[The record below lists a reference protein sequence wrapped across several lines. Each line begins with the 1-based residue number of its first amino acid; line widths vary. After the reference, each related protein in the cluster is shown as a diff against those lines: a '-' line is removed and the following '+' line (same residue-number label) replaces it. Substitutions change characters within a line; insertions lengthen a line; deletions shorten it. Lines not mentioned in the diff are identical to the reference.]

1 MWERPFCKLSSLHWS
16 GALDGILWAWS
27 PRHWFS
33 QGIAVALVV
42 AIDTRQVNKI
52 SPLLGLEHVAA
63 ACYSN
68 IDILVV
74 LCLIPGARTPPGTRA
89 GPPMLPSATGGGGVV
104 EKSMLSSLSLLL
116 WGPGKFTFHPESWG
130 SPPSSL
136 TKPSCFVRFCTQCP
150 LDPNS

>member
-1 MWERPFCKLSSLHWS
+1 M
-16 GALDGILWAWS
+16 
-27 PRHWFS
+27 
-33 QGIAVALVV
+33 V

-89 GPPMLPSATGGGGVV
+89 GPPLLPSATGRGGGEVHV
-104 EKSMLSSLSLLL
+104 
-116 WGPGKFTFHPESWG
+116 KFSQLAALRPRKIYL
-130 SPPSSL
+130 PP
-136 TKPSCFVRFCTQCP
+136 
-150 LDPNS
+150 